1 MAMDTKAIASAGEAT
16 TDSLAGPHDREAI
29 LSKLDDLV
37 SIATCHREDL
47 SLNLLEIDRFE
58 AITDDCGD
66 ITAERVLA
74 KTAASIRRNIR
85 ERDIVTQYGRG
96 QFLIILPGTNLS
108 SSWAVAERLR
118 SILEKVR
125 AKSPAGHMFTIT
137 VSQGLVGWECG
148 EHSAS
153 LVSRAEDALRKAREK
168 GRNRVQILL
177 GPSLRART

>member
-1 MAMDTKAIASAGEAT
+1 METKAIASAGEAT
-16 TDSLAGPHDREAI
+16 TDSLAGSHNREDI

-37 SIATCHREDL
+37 SLAACHREDL

-58 AITDDCGD
+58 GITDDCGD
-66 ITAERVLA
+66 FTAEKVLA
-74 KTAASIRRNIR
+74 KAATSIRRNIR
-85 ERDIVTQYGRG
+85 ATDVLTQYGRG
-96 QFLIILPGTNLS
+96 QFLIILPRTNLS

-125 AKSPAGHMFTIT
+125 TKSPAGHIFTIT
-137 VSQGLVGWECG
+137 VSQGLVGWESG

-153 LVSRAEDALRKAREK
+153 LVSRAEEALRKAREK

-177 GPSLRART
+177 GPSLRARA

>member
-1 MAMDTKAIASAGEAT
+1 MAMETRAIASAGEAT
-16 TDSLAGPHDREAI
+16 TDWLAGPHNREAI

-37 SIATCHREDL
+37 SLAACHREDL
-47 SLNLLEIDRFE
+47 SLNLLEIDRFQGI
-58 AITDDCGD
+58 ADDCGD
-66 ITAERVLA
+66 FTAERVLA
-74 KTAASIRRNIR
+74 KTASSIRRNIR
-85 ERDIVTQYGRG
+85 ETDIVTQHGQGR
-96 QFLIILPGTNLS
+96 FLIILPRTNLS

-118 SILEKVR
+118 SILDKIR
-125 AKSPAGHMFTIT
+125 TKSPAGHMFTIT

-153 LVSRAEDALRKAREK
+153 LVSRAEEALRKATEK